1 MMQKSTHSLVRLI
14 VCGILFIFAFCFSM
28 PAWAEP
34 LGFKRPR
41 STFALGLDVFDAML
55 GDFGAASD
63 VGMSVFAEAT
73 IQAGG
78 YFGAHVRFGSA
89 RAFTNKDFLPF
100 DNGYQFIYFVVA
112 PRFYVAPFR
121 KLNLYIY
128 LQPEIAFHA
137 MISNTLVTLTGNK
150 NFSGAAGGSLGIQ
163 YILGIL
169 SVSLQA
175 TCEYNWNHGALFVG
189 GSLSVGL
196 SSTIE

>member
-1 MMQKSTHSLVRLI
+1 MMQKFTQSLFRPL
-14 VCGILFIFAFCFSM
+14 VCSILFIFALCLAPS
-28 PAWAEP
+28 AWAEP

-41 STFALGLDVFDAML
+41 ATFALGLDVFDAML
-55 GDFGAASD
+55 GEFGAASD

-78 YFGAHVRFGSA
+78 YFGVHIRFGSA
-89 RAFTNKDFLPF
+89 RAFTEKDFLPF
-100 DNGYQFIYFVVA
+100 DNGYQFIYFVVG
-112 PRFYVAPFR
+112 PRFYLAPFR
-121 KLNLYIY
+121 KLDLYFY
-128 LQPEIAFHA
+128 MQPEVVFHA
-137 MISNTLVTLTGNK
+137 MISNTLVTLTGNE
-150 NFSGAAGGSLGIQ
+150 NISGAAGGSLGVQ

-169 SVSLQA
+169 SISLQA

>member
-1 MMQKSTHSLVRLI
+1 MMQKNIQSLLRRCV
-14 VCGILFIFAFCFSM
+14 GSMLFIFALSL
-28 PAWAEP
+28 PISAWAEP

-41 STFALGLDVFDAML
+41 ATFALGLDVFDAML

-78 YFGAHVRFGSA
+78 YFGAHIRFGSA

-112 PRFYVAPFR
+112 PRFYLAPFQ
-121 KLNLYIY
+121 KLNLYFYI
-128 LQPEIAFHA
+128 QPEVAFHA

-150 NFSGAAGGSLGIQ
+150 SISGAAGGSLGIQ
-163 YILGIL
+163 YILGIF
-169 SVSLQA
+169 SVSLQVS
-175 TCEYNWNHGALFVG
+175 CEYNWNHGALFVG
-189 GSLSVGL
+189 GSLSLGL